1 MEVDAERVLE
11 VDFVGVEEVDCE
23 WVEVVDVILEVEN
36 VDCETVTV
44 EVDFVLERTVDELTG
59 NLIVVEEIVEEDWP
73 DFEEVEVNDELDLDF
88 EELEMETEEL
98 VVTLVVDWEVE
109 VVDRELLDF
118 EELDND
124 NELEVG
130 LDAFKLVLV
139 VDAIEIVLDNVAEED
154 EILWVLVFVLDK
166 DFEVVE
172 DGLVVEEV
180 LGEDILMVGREEVDV
195 DVVRCFLAKTACT
208 WVCK

>member
-59 NLIVVEEIVEEDWP
+59 NLIIVEEIVEEDWP

>member
-59 NLIVVEEIVEEDWP
+59 NLIVVEEIVEDWP

>member
-59 NLIVVEEIVEEDWP
+59 NLIVVEEIVEDWP

-166 DFEVVE
+166 DFKVVE